1 LLFDGH
7 QQSIVQS
14 IVDDTLP
21 VGGSEGIGALH
32 ADTATAE
39 FRGEIT
45 TAFSGNQFDN
55 RGCIA
60 SGIDGS
66 PKNNDSEGKV
76 EADDNDDDDMALSEI
91 IAINRAVISPPTP
104 AQNANA
110 PDQPLQKEPKESPEI
125 TLDKHSNP
133 EEEEEDL
140 SSRPGFSSLANRT
153 RKISTALGSFRNL
166 HRKIRST
173 TTETPGRAMA
183 TTESSSG
190 EKVEAH
196 AIQLSGGKIFRF
208 NELVAVYETWNREE
222 YDRKGMPSAKLDSDA
237 IEQIKHELNEFKVYE
252 MQVHE
257 DS

>member
-1 LLFDGH
+1 
-7 QQSIVQS
+7 
-14 IVDDTLP
+14 
-21 VGGSEGIGALH
+21 
-32 ADTATAE
+32 
-39 FRGEIT
+39 
-45 TAFSGNQFDN
+45 NQFDN

-66 PKNNDSEGKV
+66 PKNNDSKV
-76 EADDNDDDDMALSEI
+76 KDGADDDDDDMVLSEI

-104 AQNANA
+104 AQNADA

-125 TLDKHSNP
+125 ILDKHSNP

-196 AIQLSGGKIFRF
+196 ASQLSGGKIFRF